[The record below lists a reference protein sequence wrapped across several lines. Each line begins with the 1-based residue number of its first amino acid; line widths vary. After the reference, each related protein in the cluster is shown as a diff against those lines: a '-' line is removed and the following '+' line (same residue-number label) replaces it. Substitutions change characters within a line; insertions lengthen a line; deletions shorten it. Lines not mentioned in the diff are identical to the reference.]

1 MKAASLLLA
10 LTCVA
15 TVAAKDKSPPIPVE
29 EKIVVLDPVRISGS
43 PIISFS
49 IDIVVYAEPKTKKVN
64 RIFIERVLPDSDAE
78 RAGLRQ
84 GDEIVK
90 LDGVAAKE
98 FDAAVSVETP
108 LGQKLLKRTPGET
121 LKIEVV
127 TRRTQQ
133 FTLRAQREM
142 PASYLR

>member
-1 MKAASLLLA
+1 MKAAFLPLA
-10 LTCVA
+10 LLCVA
-15 TVAAKDKSPPIPVE
+15 TVVAKEKNPPIAVE
-29 EKIVVLDPVRISGS
+29 EKVVVLDPVKITGS
-43 PIISFS
+43 PVISFS

-78 RAGLRQ
+78 RAGLQQ

-98 FDAAVSVETP
+98 FDAAVSIETP
-108 LGQKLLKRTPGET
+108 LGQKLLKRTPGES

-142 PASYLR
+142 PDSYLR